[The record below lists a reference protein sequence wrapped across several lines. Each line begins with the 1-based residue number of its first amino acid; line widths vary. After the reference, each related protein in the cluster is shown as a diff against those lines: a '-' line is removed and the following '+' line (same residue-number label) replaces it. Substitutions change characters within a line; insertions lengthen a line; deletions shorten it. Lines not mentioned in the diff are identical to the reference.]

1 MSPPVFSLTQGNEL
15 FFSIEL
21 ITSEGLELEVDALLD
36 TGFSDWLAIDEQDLD
51 GLGWQYIGNRRML
64 TARGD
69 TEFDIYEGKVLIDE
83 QEFDIPIHVGVGIPE
98 VLIGRGWLETRRL
111 VVDIPLGILTL
122 G

>member
-1 MSPPVFSLTQGNEL
+1 MIQGTLSNGNEL
-15 FFSIEL
+15 FFPIEL
-21 ITSEGLELEVDALLD
+21 ITSEGLGLEVDALLD

-51 GLGWQYIGNRRML
+51 GLGWLYMGDRRML

-69 TEFDIYEGKVLIDE
+69 AEFDIYEGKVRIDE
-83 QEFDIPIHVGVGIPE
+83 QELNIPVHVGSGVPE